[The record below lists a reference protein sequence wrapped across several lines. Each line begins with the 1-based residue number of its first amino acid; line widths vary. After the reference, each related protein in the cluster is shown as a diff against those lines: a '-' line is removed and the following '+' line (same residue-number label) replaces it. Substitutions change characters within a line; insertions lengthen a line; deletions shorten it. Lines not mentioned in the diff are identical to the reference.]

1 MFDVS
6 KALNWARRRLTRKS
20 KFAKVEA
27 EENPCSRCSQPATL
41 CCRTCESFF
50 CQEHKKSLC
59 ARGSA
64 SCAQLAHL
72 KSLAR
77 AAASRAL
84 VESRG
89 ESSRFVASL
98 EMLADSGSEDEDDAC
113 PVCLETLSPRAKAKR
128 YFYCCSTFVCGEC
141 AKQLRRASYPDAVSC
156 PLCRSAAPS
165 DDASRLAL
173 LEKNV
178 ARGDAAALARVGQ
191 AYHAGRYGVGENA
204 AAAAFFYA
212 AAGDYAPALV
222 NLGHAYRKGHGVPR
236 DAARSARLFAKAAAL
251 SNHPSALNGLGYCVS
266 DGRGCA
272 RDAALAARLFR
283 RAADQGDADAQYNLG
298 VLHEE
303 GDGVDVDMA
312 SALHLWSLAAAQ
324 GHLLALE
331 ALAAESSRGRSPLE
345 RHSSPLQT
353 FRRRLLPP
361 RVIRRARSATL

>member
-6 KALNWARRRLTRKS
+6 KALNWARRRFAKKS
-20 KFAKVEA
+20 IRFAKV
-27 EENPCSRCSQPATL
+27 
-41 CCRTCESFF
+41 
-50 CQEHKKSLC
+50 K
-59 ARGSA
+59 
-64 SCAQLAHL
+64 
-72 KSLAR
+72 
-77 AAASRAL
+77 
-84 VESRG
+84 
-89 ESSRFVASL
+89 
-98 EMLADSGSEDEDDAC
+98 
-113 PVCLETLSPRAKAKR
+113 
-128 YFYCCSTFVCGEC
+128 
-141 AKQLRRASYPDAVSC
+141 
-156 PLCRSAAPS
+156 
-165 DDASRLAL
+165 
-173 LEKNV
+173 
-178 ARGDAAALARVGQ
+178 AAALARVGQ

>member
-6 KALNWARRRLTRKS
+6 KALNWARRRLVKKS
-20 KFAKVEA
+20 RFAKVEA

-50 CQEHKKSLC
+50 CQNHKKSLC
-59 ARGSA
+59 TRDSA

-77 AAASRAL
+77 AANSRAL

-141 AKQLRRASYPDAVSC
+141 AKQLRRAAYPDAVSC

-178 ARGDAAALARVGQ
+178 ARGDVR
-191 AYHAGRYGVGENA
+191 
-204 AAAAFFYA
+204 
-212 AAGDYAPALV
+212 
-222 NLGHAYRKGHGVPR
+222 
-236 DAARSARLFAKAAAL
+236 
-251 SNHPSALNGLGYCVS
+251 
-266 DGRGCA
+266 
-272 RDAALAARLFR
+272 
-283 RAADQGDADAQYNLG
+283 
-298 VLHEE
+298 
-303 GDGVDVDMA
+303 
-312 SALHLWSLAAAQ
+312 
-324 GHLLALE
+324 
-331 ALAAESSRGRSPLE
+331 
-345 RHSSPLQT
+345 
-353 FRRRLLPP
+353 RRRLL
-361 RVIRRARSATL
+361 

>member
-128 YFYCCSTFVCGEC
+128 YFYCCSTFVCGER
-141 AKQLRRASYPDAVSC
+141 RRARA
-156 PLCRSAAPS
+156 
-165 DDASRLAL
+165 
-173 LEKNV
+173 
-178 ARGDAAALARVGQ
+178 GQ

-222 NLGHAYRKGHGVPR
+222 NLGHAYRKGHGVPATRR
-236 DAARSARLFAKAAAL
+236 DRARSSKAAAL

-283 RAADQGDADAQYNLG
+283 RAADQGDADAAVQP
-298 VLHEE
+298 
-303 GDGVDVDMA
+303 
-312 SALHLWSLAAAQ
+312 
-324 GHLLALE
+324 
-331 ALAAESSRGRSPLE
+331 RCRSPTNL
-345 RHSSPLQT
+345 
-353 FRRRLLPP
+353 
-361 RVIRRARSATL
+361 